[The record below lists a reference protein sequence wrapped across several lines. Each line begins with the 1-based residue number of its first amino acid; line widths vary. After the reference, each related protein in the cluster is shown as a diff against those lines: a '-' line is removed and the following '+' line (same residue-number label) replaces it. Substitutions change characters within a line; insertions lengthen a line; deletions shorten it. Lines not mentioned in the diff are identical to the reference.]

1 VQTVNLHCC
10 ADSFEFKVTF
20 MKNKVQRQAAQR
32 SCVSPIHEYVEGQV
46 GWDFGQLDLVADLMV
61 GNPAHGKV
69 VGTNSSPPLSPAEVG

>member
-10 ADSFEFKVTF
+10 VDSFEFKVTF

-46 GWDFGQLDLVADLMV
+46 GWDFGQLDLVPDLMV